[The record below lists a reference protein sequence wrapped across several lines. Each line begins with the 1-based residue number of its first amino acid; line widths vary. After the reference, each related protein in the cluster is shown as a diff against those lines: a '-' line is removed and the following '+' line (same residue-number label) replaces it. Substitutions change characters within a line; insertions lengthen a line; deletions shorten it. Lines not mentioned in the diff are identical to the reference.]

1 MIVLNTK
8 NLLIGLGFACLLA
21 GGAYWTWLN
30 YPTKSGGSALVP
42 TARAPGQ
49 PATVVVA
56 ERDIHF
62 AITAAGE
69 IGPLDSVSVRPEVG
83 GLIAKLTLDIGDK
96 VKKGDVLFELDDK
109 DLQTEK
115 ISRQTEIAGAR
126 LAVQTQTLL
135 LEKLKLNF
143 ERIQELVGNKLVA
156 REAFDNARLD
166 YELQRNSL
174 DIARNRLENAQTALQ
189 TVEDKL
195 VKTVIRAPFDC
206 TILSRLISVGQAVS
220 GASGYNS
227 GTEVFIVANLADMI
241 ITAHI
246 NQSDVTH
253 VKVGQAVAVDIE
265 AVSGLSLTGHVDRI
279 APLAT
284 IKNGVKGFSTRIRL
298 KNAEDKVRPGMTAN
312 LTIPL
317 ISASNLLTVPL
328 AAVFNE
334 KGERFVYLKRGEN
347 TFDRQPIQVGLADY
361 DYAEVTKG
369 LQAGDVVAL
378 VPPERV
384 AKAVS
389 QNPDGKDRPSSRKGT
404 DETTPA
410 KSSSSPTAS
419 TAPTAKQR

>member
-1 MIVLNTK
+1 MK
-8 NLLIGLGFACLLA
+8 KLLFALLA
-21 GGAYWTWLN
+21 LTLLAVGGYGVWRKRSSAVAPETS
-30 YPTKSGGSALVP
+30 KS
-42 TARAPGQ
+42 TAVAAAAAR
-49 PATVVVA
+49 PATAAVA
-56 ERDIHF
+56 PREIKF

-96 VKKGDVLFELDDK
+96 VQKGDVLFELDDK

-115 ISRQTEIAGAR
+115 TSRQTEIAGAK

-135 LEKLKLNF
+135 LEKSKLNF
-143 ERIQELVGNKLVA
+143 QRVQELFGDKLVA
-156 REAFDNARLD
+156 QEAFDNARLD
-166 YELQRNSL
+166 YELQQNNL
-174 DIARNRLENAQTALQ
+174 DIARNRLENAQTGLQ

-195 VKTVIRAPFDC
+195 LKTVIKAPFDC
-206 TILSRLISVGQAVS
+206 TILARPISVGQAVS

-253 VKVGQAVAVDIE
+253 IKVGQAVTVDIE

-284 IKNGVKGFSTRIRL
+284 IKTGVKGFSTRIRL
-298 KNAEDKVRPGMTAN
+298 RNAEDKVRPGMTAN

-317 ISASNLLTVPL
+317 ISATNVLTVPL
-328 AAVFNE
+328 AAVFND
-334 KGERFVYLKRGEN
+334 KGERFVYVRRGDD
-347 TFDRQPIQVGLADY
+347 TFERQAIQVGLADY
-361 DYAEVTKG
+361 DFAEVTRG
-369 LQAGDVVAL
+369 LKAGDVVAL

-384 AKAVS
+384 AK
-389 QNPDGKDRPSSRKGT
+389 PDFQKPAGKEGPVSRKGPA
-404 DETTPA
+404 EGAPA
-410 KSSSSPTAS
+410 KSPSPPKAS
-419 TAPTAKQR
+419 TSSTSK

>member
-1 MIVLNTK
+1 MK
-8 NLLIGLGFACLLA
+8 KLLMSLLVVILLA
-21 GGAYWTWLN
+21 LGGYGVWQKRSGAVE
-30 YPTKSGGSALVP
+30 PGRPKS
-42 TARAPGQ
+42 TAVAAAPAR
-49 PATVVVA
+49 PATAAVA
-56 ERDIHF
+56 AREIKF

-96 VKKGDVLFELDDK
+96 VRKGDVLFELDDQ

-115 ISRQTEIAGAR
+115 ASRQTEIAGAK

-135 LEKLKLNF
+135 LEKSKLNF
-143 ERIQELVGNKLVA
+143 QRVQELFGDKLVA
-156 REAFDNARLD
+156 QEVFDNARLD
-166 YELQRNSL
+166 YELQQNSL
-174 DIARNRLENAQTALQ
+174 DIARNRLENAQTGLQ

-195 VKTVIRAPFDC
+195 LKTVIKAPFDG
-206 TILSRLISVGQAVS
+206 TILARLISVGQAVS

-253 VKVGQAVAVDIE
+253 VKVGQAVTVDIE

-284 IKNGVKGFSTRIRL
+284 IKTGVKGFSTRIRL
-298 KNAEDKVRPGMTAN
+298 KNAEDRVRPGMTAN

-317 ISASNLLTVPL
+317 ISASNVLAVPL
-328 AAVFNE
+328 AAVFND
-334 KGERFVYLKRGEN
+334 KGERFVYVKRGED
-347 TFDRQPIQVGLADY
+347 TFERQPVQVGVADY

-369 LQAGDVVAL
+369 LKAGDVVAL
-378 VPPERV
+378 VPP
-384 AKAVS
+384 AKVV
-389 QNPDGKDRPSSRKGT
+389 QPDLQKPAGKDGPGAGKGPAETVAAKRSSAATPST
-404 DETTPA
+404 
-410 KSSSSPTAS
+410 SSTS
-419 TAPTAKQR
+419 K